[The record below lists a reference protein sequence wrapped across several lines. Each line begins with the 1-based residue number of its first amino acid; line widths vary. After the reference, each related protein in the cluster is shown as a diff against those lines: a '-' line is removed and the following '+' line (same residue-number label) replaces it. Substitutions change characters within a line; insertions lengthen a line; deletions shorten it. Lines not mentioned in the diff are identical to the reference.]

1 VSDYQAAKS
10 LVSRYYGHLDAA
22 SDKDLTR
29 VVGRHTV
36 PEYRFRG
43 VHPFNELAG
52 SDAVGVTVWQPMR
65 RALKSIQRRQDV
77 FMAGTSETDGASWV
91 CSMGHLMGLL
101 DEPWLGIPAT
111 GKLVFLRYAEF
122 HRVLG
127 ERIAETGFFCDIIGV
142 MKQAGLTPLPLQ
154 TGAEIIIPGP
164 RTHDG
169 LLFERQD
176 ERETAKTLALVN
188 EMKND
193 LTGSSEFAS
202 SSPELART
210 WHDGMLWFG
219 PSGIGSTYTI
229 ERYKEQHQGP
239 FSRNLR
245 DITFNGHV
253 CRFAEGKYAGWFGW
267 PNLTMTST
275 GGFLG
280 LPSNSKR
287 LDMRVVDVYRRE
299 GDKLAENWIFIDI
312 LYWMLQQG
320 VDVLE
325 RTARIINR

>member
-1 VSDYQAAKS
+1 
-10 LVSRYYGHLDAA
+10 
-22 SDKDLTR
+22 
-29 VVGRHTV
+29 
-36 PEYRFRG
+36 
-43 VHPFNELAG
+43 
-52 SDAVGVTVWQPMR
+52 MR
-65 RALKSIQRRQDV
+65 RALKPIQRRQDV
-77 FMAGTSETDGASWV
+77 FMAGTSETDGETWV

-101 DEPWLGIPAT
+101 DQPWLGIPAT

-142 MKQAGLTPLPLQ
+142 MKQVGLTPLPLQ

-169 LLFERQD
+169 LLFGRQD
-176 ERETAKTLALVN
+176 ERETATTLALVN
-188 EMKND
+188 EMRHD
-193 LTGSSEFAS
+193 LSESSEFAS

-229 ERYKEQHQGP
+229 GRYQEQHQGP

-299 GDKLAENWIFIDI
+299 GDRLAENWIFIDL
-312 LYWMLQQG
+312 LYWMLQQD

-325 RTARIINR
+325 RTAGIINC